1 MSKKFLTGAFI
12 ALAIVSC
19 NNESIEEEY
28 YITPN
33 MPTRSSSSLEWDEC
47 EKCIISTGD
56 TVNLPWAN
64 TATTAIPT
72 EIRKDVQQSNVK
84 IGDGSE

>member
-47 EKCIISTGD
+47 YSLE
-56 TVNLPWAN
+56 LMY
-64 TATTAIPT
+64 
-72 EIRKDVQQSNVK
+72 
-84 IGDGSE
+84 GSMDLVGYF